1 MQQGTCVGPT
11 ARRGAAA
18 PAALAAVEWPALGWV
33 ASGARWTE
41 SAEHGSEKGGWA
53 RRTAGG
59 GGGERDGISGQKD
72 EIAHFRGHLPVIINR
87 TISGPSAGN
96 MKSHDFGPSSNHMK
110 WPILGFLVDFMNV
123 FSGTF
128 VGLRKSPDFAFQ
140 IF

>member
-1 MQQGTCVGPT
+1 VCSRERASVP
-11 ARRGAAA
+11 R
-18 PAALAAVEWPALGWV
+18 LAGGLLRQPLLLLS
-33 ASGARWTE
+33 SGARWTE

-59 GGGERDGISGQKD
+59 SGGERDGISGQKD

-87 TISGPSAGN
+87 TISGPSAGS
-96 MKSHDFGPSSNHMK
+96 MKSHDLGPSSNHMK
-110 WPILGFLVDFMNV
+110 WPISGFLVDFMNV

-128 VGLRKSPDFAFQ
+128 VGLIKSPDFAFK